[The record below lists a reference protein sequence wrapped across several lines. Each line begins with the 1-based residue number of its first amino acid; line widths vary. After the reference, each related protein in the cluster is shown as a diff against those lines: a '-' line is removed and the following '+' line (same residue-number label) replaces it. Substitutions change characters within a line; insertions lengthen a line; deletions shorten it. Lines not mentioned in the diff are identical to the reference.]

1 MAAFLPKIKMK
12 NSIQKRKRIVRK
24 RLLSSLMVSAALSGA
39 VFAAETKPIIS
50 SSSIID
56 WSKSVF
62 SSDVNLNTERA
73 GISMPSGKRAA
84 VNFVETKLPDL
95 IKDPLLS
102 LYVNSNQQLGDL
114 VLANDITLEQ
124 LTKIIDEGKKTPGI
138 FTDGTLTLKTTHT
151 INLREISSLMIK
163 HHFPYKNAQPIE
175 NIASRVYSG
184 IIIDA
189 RGSLQ
194 VHGEFMEDAVYPCF
208 FPQIWDENMNLIY
221 ERNMGNP
228 QSEFKNGMI
237 GYDWRD
243 DESAYQSR
251 IGADPLRIK
260 ARKVYGHLRTDP
272 VISRQDA
279 LRILSVP
286 ENLALLE
293 EGKVV
298 ILLDK
303 ENLIYPIKAAEK
315 TQEYYAPF
323 LEIKEY
329 FPDNEEAPII
339 LPRDGGYQLL
349 YDLKFVA
356 DSPELLE
363 SELPRIQTLAEALK
377 KINKDD
383 SYTIL
388 IEGHTA
394 DVNKPVGQ
402 MNLSIARTQT
412 IINELVKNGLDRSLF
427 SYKGY
432 GGTQPIASNDTP
444 EGRAQNRRVVI
455 TARPKATYIQRY

>member
-1 MAAFLPKIKMK
+1 MR
-12 NSIQKRKRIVRK
+12 SRI
-24 RLLSSLMVSAALSGA
+24 LSSLILYAGMSAGI
-39 VFAAETKPIIS
+39 FAAESRPLIS
-50 SSSIID
+50 SESRID
-56 WSKSVF
+56 WSKSSF
-62 SSDVNLNTERA
+62 ISDVRLDTEKA

-84 VNFVETKLPDL
+84 LNFVETKLPDL

-102 LYVNSNQQLGDL
+102 LYVNSSQQLGDL
-114 VLANDITLEQ
+114 ILANDITLEQ

-138 FTDGTLTLKTTHT
+138 FTDGTLTLLTTHT

-163 HHFPYKNAQPIE
+163 HHFPYKNAKPIE

-189 RGSLQ
+189 RGELD
-194 VHGEFMEDAVYPCF
+194 VHGEFMSDEVYPCF
-208 FPQIWDENMNLIY
+208 FPQIWDEQMNLIY
-221 ERNMGNP
+221 ERNMGDP
-228 QSEFKNGMI
+228 ASEFKNGMI
-237 GYDWRD
+237 HYDWRD

-251 IGADPLRIK
+251 IGSDPLHIK

-272 VISRQDA
+272 VISREDA
-279 LRILSVP
+279 LKILSVP
-286 ENLALLE
+286 ENLKLLQ

-303 ENLIYPIKAAEK
+303 ENLTYSIEAE
-315 TQEYYAPF
+315 QEESEYYAPF
-323 LEIKEY
+323 LDIKKY
-329 FPDNEEAPII
+329 FGSDEEAPII
-339 LPRDGGYQLL
+339 LPRGPEWQIL

-356 DSPELLE
+356 DSPKLLD
-363 SELPRIQTLAEALK
+363 SELPKLARLAEALK
-377 KINKDD
+377 DFNKDD
-383 SYTIL
+383 AYTIL

-402 MNLSIARTQT
+402 MNLSVARAET
-412 IINELVKNGLDRSLF
+412 IVNELIRNGISRSLL

-444 EGRAQNRRVVI
+444 EGRAMNRRVII
-455 TARPKATYIQRY
+455 TARPKATYIQRN